1 MQILRKVSK
10 DEVKKF
16 LDNEMNLNDAQ
27 LYEQL
32 NSSQFAVFQLG
43 GSTASGMCKQIQPD
57 CFDDVMALNAL
68 SRPGSSFALPDYVEA
83 KRSKIQKYPNN
94 INEFIKDSN
103 GIIIYQEQIMKLV
116 EYLTNGKASGNYAR
130 GLLKKLSKAN
140 AKQEDKDKWTE
151 LVKLMKE
158 EAVKTGT
165 PAKDVDAICN
175 DMLTLSKYSF
185 NKSHCLAYSYIAMQ
199 TVYLSRYFKSE
210 YYAAALDYDASKTDK
225 DVLKDS
231 IKQVEHNKYKLL
243 QPDINKSKIGFTPNG
258 TELLFGLQTIKGI
271 GEEPAKNIIENRPYS
286 SIIEFITKTL
296 NTKVNKR
303 ITTALVNSG
312 SFDSI
317 IGEEN
322 RKYYSDVVEKFYD
335 KKKTTKTIPLL
346 EEKWEDSLKEVN
358 KTETTGEWL
367 MQMEEQY
374 LGGHFFH
381 DKFSVI
387 DDKIETLYKKG
398 WCLRDFN
405 EVRQKNLPKQYCFVY
420 LTGWRIIQDKN
431 GNDMAFTTIEDRNGE
446 KFSVP
451 IFASFYQYIKTKYFG
466 DGFYLMDVY
475 ATEDGKI
482 MFGSRNWVRDQKTI
496 MNMMAKIP
504 NV

>member
-1 MQILRKVSK
+1 MKILKRNVSK
-10 DEVKKF
+10 EEFKDF
-16 LDNEMNLNDAQ
+16 LNHFDLNDKN
-27 LYEQL
+27 LYEELSNNQD
-32 NSSQFAVFQLG
+32 FVFQFSG
-43 GSTASGMCKQIQPD
+43 GTSSRMTSEARPENFDDVICINSYSRPGASFGFPNFCNIKNNGGKSAYPEQIQP
-57 CFDDVMALNAL
+57 
-68 SRPGSSFALPDYVEA
+68 
-83 KRSKIQKYPNN
+83 
-94 INEFIKDSN
+94 FIKD
-103 GIIIYQEQIMKLV
+103 GRGTICFQEQCMAV
-116 EYLTNGKASGNYAR
+116 GSYLTNGKYNGDTWR
-130 GLLKKLSKAN
+130 RLLKKLGKAKK
-140 AKQEDKDKWTE
+140 APEDLKKWQEMVSCVKETAPSLGISPKDID
-151 LVKLMKE
+151 L
-158 EAVKTGT
+158 
-165 PAKDVDAICN
+165 ICN
-175 DMLTLSKYSF
+175 DLLTLSAYSF
-185 NKSHCLAYSYIAMQ
+185 NKAHAAAYSYLAMEE
-199 TVYLSRYFKSE
+199 VYLLKYFKSY
-210 YYAAALDYDASKTDK
+210 YYAINLVNEADKKDAIK
-225 DVLKDS
+225 DA
-231 IKQVEHNKYKLL
+231 IKSCKESGFEVYP
-243 QPDINKSKIGFTPNG
+243 PDINKSRQHFHPSENG
-258 TELLFGLQTIKGI
+258 LYFGLNEIKGI

-431 GNDMAFTTIEDRNGE
+431 GNDMAFTIMEDRNGE

-466 DGFYLMDVY
+466 DGFYLADVY

-482 MFGSRNWVRDQKTI
+482 MFGSRNWVRDPKTI